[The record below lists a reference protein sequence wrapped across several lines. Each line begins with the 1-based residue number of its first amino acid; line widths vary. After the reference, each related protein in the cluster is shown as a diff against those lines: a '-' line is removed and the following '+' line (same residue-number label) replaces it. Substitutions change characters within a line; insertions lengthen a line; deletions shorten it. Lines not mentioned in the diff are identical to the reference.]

1 MTCFLMGICL
11 YDMIFFVLV
20 SLALLLVG
28 FDCAYHTPLHIP
40 IIYILYTSD
49 VPCYAS
55 TIIGW
60 KNISKHF
67 SSVKMAND

>member
-1 MTCFLMGICL
+1 MGICL
-11 YDMIFFVLV
+11 YDMICFVLV

-55 TIIGW
+55 TINRLEEYIEALLAL
-60 KNISKHF
+60 
-67 SSVKMAND
+67 SSVKMAKD